1 MVKKILSILLW
12 IATAAALVW
21 LFVYAREDYIH
32 TPLKAINLN
41 PETDT
46 GFVSKSALYKEI
58 ESFCKEFGR
67 SKEIKAVDMIA
78 IQKMLESNAWIE
90 NGSSYIDLDGTLN
103 VSFQEYEPWFRVFG
117 KNGHSVYVT
126 REGFVIPSSRTYTPY
141 VLVTS
146 GNFELRSDS
155 ATYQLTDTLECDR
168 NLLNALHWCEAIEG
182 NDFVGHCIGQL
193 YCNKRNQ
200 FELTV
205 KGFDGRV
212 IVGDTCDASDKL
224 KRLEIFMKQRIESP
238 ETKTL
243 KSINLNYKNQ
253 IVCTKR

>member
-12 IATAAALVW
+12 VVTAAALVA
-21 LFVYAREDYIH
+21 LFVFARENYLT
-32 TPLKAINLN
+32 TPLKSIQLI
-41 PETDT
+41 PEADT
-46 GFVSKSALYKEI
+46 GFVRKTTLHDEIDQICGKSKV
-58 ESFCKEFGR
+58 GT
-67 SKEIKAVDMIA
+67 VNMIA
-78 IQKMLESNAWIE
+78 IQKVMENNSWIE
-90 NGSSYIDLDGTLN
+90 SSASYIDLDGTLN
-103 VSFQEYEPWFRVFG
+103 ISFKEYEPWFRVFG
-117 KNGHSVYVT
+117 KDGHSVYVT
-126 REGFVIPSSRTYTPY
+126 RGGVVVPSSRIYTPY
-141 VLVTS
+141 VLVAS

-155 ATYQLTDTLECDR
+155 VTYQLSDTLIGDK
-168 NLLNALHWCEAIEG
+168 NMLNAMHWCEAIEE
-182 NDFVGHCIGQL
+182 NDFVSHCIGQL

-212 IVGDTCDASDKL
+212 IVGDTCDAADKL
-224 KRLEIFMKQRIESP
+224 KRLETFMKQRIDKP

>member
-12 IATAAALVW
+12 VVTAAALVV
-21 LFVYAREDYIH
+21 LFVFARENYLT
-32 TPLKAINLN
+32 TPLKSIQLIPA
-41 PETDT
+41 TDT
-46 GFVSKSALYKEI
+46 GFVRKTALHEEI
-58 ESFCKEFGR
+58 ERICGKSNVGT
-67 SKEIKAVDMIA
+67 VNMIA
-78 IQKMLESNAWIE
+78 IQKALENNSWIE
-90 NGSSYIDLDGTLN
+90 NSASFVDLDGTLN
-103 VSFQEYEPWFRVFG
+103 VSFKEYEPWFRVFG

-126 REGFVIPSSRTYTPY
+126 RDGIVIPSSRIYTPY
-141 VLVTS
+141 VLVAS

-155 ATYQLTDTLECDR
+155 ATYQLSDTLGSDW
-168 NLLNALHWCEAIEG
+168 NLLNAMHWCDAIER
-182 NDFVGHCIGQL
+182 NDFVSHGIGQL

-212 IVGDTCDASDKL
+212 IVGDTCDAADKL
-224 KRLEIFMKQRIESP
+224 RRLETFMKQRIDSP

>member
-1 MVKKILSILLW
+1 
-12 IATAAALVW
+12 
-21 LFVYAREDYIH
+21 
-32 TPLKAINLN
+32 
-41 PETDT
+41 
-46 GFVSKSALYKEI
+46 
-58 ESFCKEFGR
+58 
-67 SKEIKAVDMIA
+67 MIA
-78 IQKMLESNAWIE
+78 IQKALESNAWIE
-90 NGSSYIDLDGTLN
+90 NSTSYIDLDGTLN
-103 VSFQEYEPWFRVFG
+103 VSFKEYEPWFRVFG

-155 ATYQLTDTLECDR
+155 TTYQLTDTLECDR

-212 IVGDTCDASDKL
+212 VVGDTCDASDKL

>member
-12 IATAAALVW
+12 VVTAAALVV
-21 LFVYAREDYIH
+21 LFVFARENYL
-32 TPLKAINLN
+32 TMPLKSIQLIPA
-41 PETDT
+41 TDT
-46 GFVSKSALYKEI
+46 GFVRKMALHDEI
-58 ESFCKEFGR
+58 EQICGN
-67 SKEIKAVDMIA
+67 SKVGTVNMIA
-78 IQKMLESNAWIE
+78 IQKVLESNAWIE

>member
-12 IATAAALVW
+12 VITAAALVV
-21 LFVYAREDYIH
+21 LFVFARENYLT
-32 TPLKAINLN
+32 TPLKSIQLIPA
-41 PETDT
+41 TDT
-46 GFVSKSALYKEI
+46 GFVRKTALHKEI
-58 ESFCKEFGR
+58 EQICGN
-67 SKEIKAVDMIA
+67 SKVGTVNMIA
-78 IQKMLESNAWIE
+78 IQKVMEENSWIE
-90 NGSSYIDLDGTLN
+90 DGTSYIDLDGTLN
-103 VSFQEYEPWFRVFG
+103 VSFKEYEPWFRVFG
-117 KNGHSVYVT
+117 KKGHSVYVT
-126 REGFVIPSSRTYTPY
+126 RDGVVIPSSRTYTPY
-141 VLVTS
+141 VLVAS

-155 ATYQLTDTLECDR
+155 ATYQLSDTLDSDR

-182 NDFVGHCIGQL
+182 NDFVSHCIGQL

-212 IVGDTCDASDKL
+212 IVGDTCDATDKL
-224 KRLEIFMKQRIESP
+224 KRLESFMKQRIDSP

>member
-12 IATAAALVW
+12 VITAAALVV
-21 LFVYAREDYIH
+21 LFVFARENYLT
-32 TPLKAINLN
+32 TPLKSIQLIPA
-41 PETDT
+41 TDT
-46 GFVSKSALYKEI
+46 GFVRKTALHKEI
-58 ESFCKEFGR
+58 EQICGN
-67 SKEIKAVDMIA
+67 SKVGTINMIA
-78 IQKMLESNAWIE
+78 IQKVIEENSWIE
-90 NGSSYIDLDGTLN
+90 DGTSYIDLDGTLN
-103 VSFQEYEPWFRVFG
+103 VSFKEYEPWFRVFG
-117 KNGHSVYVT
+117 KKGHSVYVT
-126 REGFVIPSSRTYTPY
+126 RDGVVIPSSRTYTPY
-141 VLVTS
+141 VLVAS

-155 ATYQLTDTLECDR
+155 ATYQLSDTLDSDR

-182 NDFVGHCIGQL
+182 NDFVSHCIGQL

-212 IVGDTCDASDKL
+212 IVGDTCDATDKL
-224 KRLEIFMKQRIESP
+224 KRLESFMKQRIDSP

>member
-12 IATAAALVW
+12 VVTAAALVV
-21 LFVYAREDYIH
+21 LFVFARENYLT
-32 TPLKAINLN
+32 TPLKSIQLIPAA
-41 PETDT
+41 DT
-46 GFVSKSALYKEI
+46 GFVRKTALHKEI
-58 ESFCKEFGR
+58 EQICSN
-67 SKEIKAVDMIA
+67 SKVGTVNMIA
-78 IQKMLESNAWIE
+78 IQKVIEENSWIE
-90 NGSSYIDLDGTLN
+90 DGTSYIDLDGTLN
-103 VSFQEYEPWFRVFG
+103 VSFKEYEPWFRVFG
-117 KNGHSVYVT
+117 KKGHSVYVT
-126 REGFVIPSSRTYTPY
+126 RDGVVIPSSRTYTPY
-141 VLVTS
+141 VLVAS

-155 ATYQLTDTLECDR
+155 ATYQLSDTLDSDR
-168 NLLNALHWCEAIEG
+168 NLLNALHWCDAIEG
-182 NDFVGHCIGQL
+182 NDFVSHCIGQL

-212 IVGDTCDASDKL
+212 IVGDTCDATDKL
-224 KRLEIFMKQRIESP
+224 KRLESFMKQRIDSP

>member
-12 IATAAALVW
+12 VVTAAALVV
-21 LFVYAREDYIH
+21 LFVFARENYLT
-32 TPLKAINLN
+32 TPLKSIQLIPAS
-41 PETDT
+41 DT
-46 GFVSKSALYKEI
+46 GFVRKAALHEEI
-58 ESFCKEFGR
+58 ERICGN
-67 SKEIKAVDMIA
+67 SKVGTVNMIA
-78 IQKMLESNAWIE
+78 IQKVMEENSWIE
-90 NGSSYIDLDGTLN
+90 DGTSYIDLDGTLN
-103 VSFQEYEPWFRVFG
+103 ISYKEYEPWFRVYG
-117 KNGHSVYVT
+117 KKGRSVYIT
-126 REGFVIPSSRTYTPY
+126 RDDVVIPSSRVYTPY
-141 VLVTS
+141 VLVAS

-155 ATYQLTDTLECDR
+155 ATYQLSDTLDSDK
-168 NLLNALHWCEAIEG
+168 NLLNALHWCDAIEG
-182 NDFVGHCIGQL
+182 NDFVSHCIGQL

-212 IVGDTCDASDKL
+212 IVGDTCDAADKL
-224 KRLEIFMKQRIESP
+224 KRLEIFMKQRIDSP

>member
-12 IATAAALVW
+12 VVTAAALVV
-21 LFVYAREDYIH
+21 LFVFARENYLT
-32 TPLKAINLN
+32 TPLKSIQLF

-46 GFVSKSALYKEI
+46 GFIRKAALHDEIDRICGKSNV
-58 ESFCKEFGR
+58 GT
-67 SKEIKAVDMIA
+67 VNMIA
-78 IQKMLESNAWIE
+78 IQKLMENNSWIE
-90 NGSSYIDLDGTLN
+90 NSTSYVDLDGTLK
-103 VSFQEYEPWFRVFG
+103 VSFKEYEPWFRVYG
-117 KNGHSVYVT
+117 KGRRSVYVT
-126 REGFVIPSSRTYTPY
+126 RDGVVVPMSSIYTPY
-141 VLVTS
+141 VLVAS
-146 GNFELRSDS
+146 GNFDLRSD
-155 ATYQLTDTLECDR
+155 TDTYRLNDTLDSDV

-224 KRLEIFMKQRIESP
+224 KRLEIFMKQRIDSP

>member
-12 IATAAALVW
+12 VVTAAALVV
-21 LFVYAREDYIH
+21 LFVFARESYLT
-32 TPLKAINLN
+32 TPLKSIQLI
-41 PETDT
+41 PESDT
-46 GFVSKSALYKEI
+46 GFVRKTALHDEI
-58 ESFCKEFGR
+58 EQICGKSNVGT
-67 SKEIKAVDMIA
+67 VNMIA
-78 IQKMLESNAWIE
+78 VQKVMENNSWIE
-90 NGSSYIDLDGTLN
+90 NSASYIDLDGTLN
-103 VSFQEYEPWFRVFG
+103 VSFKEYEPWFRVFG

-126 REGFVIPSSRTYTPY
+126 REGVVVPSSRIYTPY
-141 VLVTS
+141 VLVAS
-146 GNFELRSDS
+146 GNFEIRSDS
-155 ATYQLTDTLECDR
+155 VTYQLTDTLGSDK
-168 NLLNALHWCEAIEG
+168 NLLNALHWCGAIEG
-182 NDFVGHCIGQL
+182 NDFMSQCVGQL

-212 IVGDTCDASDKL
+212 IVGDTCDAVDKL
-224 KRLEIFMKQRIESP
+224 KRLENFMKQRIDSP

>member
-12 IATAAALVW
+12 VVTAAALVV
-21 LFVYAREDYIH
+21 LFVFARENYLT
-32 TPLKAINLN
+32 TPLKSIQLIPAS
-41 PETDT
+41 DT
-46 GFVSKSALYKEI
+46 GFVRKTALHDEI
-58 ESFCKEFGR
+58 ERICGN
-67 SKEIKAVDMIA
+67 SKVGTVNMIA
-78 IQKMLESNAWIE
+78 IQKVMEDNSWIE
-90 NGSSYIDLDGTLN
+90 DGTCYIDLDGTLN
-103 VSFQEYEPWFRVFG
+103 ISFKEYEPWFRVYG
-117 KNGHSVYVT
+117 KKGHSVYIT
-126 REGFVIPSSRTYTPY
+126 RDGVVIPSSRVYTPY
-141 VLVTS
+141 VLVAS

-155 ATYQLTDTLECDR
+155 VTYRLSDTLDSDR
-168 NLLNALHWCEAIEG
+168 NLLNALHWCDAIEG
-182 NDFVGHCIGQL
+182 NDFVSHCIGQL

-212 IVGDTCDASDKL
+212 IVGDTCDAADKL
-224 KRLEIFMKQRIESP
+224 KRLETFMKQRIDSP